1 MHDHQEQPP
10 MSYPRLCRWLL
21 CCAVLWAN
29 VPAWGESYQ
38 ARDESLHTFF
48 TALSLPLGLP
58 VVVSREVARKRLT
71 GTFDLEAAQHTLVTV
86 AEQQG
91 LIWYS
96 DGQVLYVYGAGEAK
110 SSAVALRHI
119 PVERLRGF
127 MRRSGLDESRYPLR
141 ESGARTFYVSGPPN
155 YVDQVL
161 HLAQLMDRPRSEVR
175 VGKQAF
181 GVVQVFNTHVA
192 DRQYVMGDE
201 QVNVPGMATII
212 ENLLAIEQ
220 RDATQRPPGLLAD
233 KSLLVMA
240 YPDSNSLLIKG
251 NPVQVKAIEELVAEL
266 DKPKRPIEVS
276 LWQVDVDR
284 REFDKM
290 GAAWAQETSTGAAV
304 TRVLE
309 PLDDSRLM
317 AQLGVLER
325 RRKARVTAF
334 PVILTQ
340 ENVPAVFQDNHT
352 FYLPSPGADSS
363 EWQPVGYGTE
373 ASVLP
378 RFAAANQIEMQLTL
392 EDGRQLGSA
401 LKPGSAGAV
410 GRVGISTVVRVPQ
423 GRRLWL
429 GGFPRD
435 GDASQSR
442 RAEVRLFVIQAR
454 AVGGEPRMLAGAVGP
469 PPLTQSQHAR
479 VQRAFVREAP
489 EALETPDSN

>member
-1 MHDHQEQPP
+1 
-10 MSYPRLCRWLL
+10 MSIDSTAMISYHGLHRWLL
-21 CCAVLWAN
+21 CLALLLAIT
-29 VPAWGESYQ
+29 PALGENYQ

-48 TALSLPLGLP
+48 TALSVPLGVP
-58 VVVSREVARKRLT
+58 IVVSREVARRTLS
-71 GTFDLEAAQHTLVTV
+71 GSFDLGAAQQTLEAV

-96 DGQVLYVYGAGEAK
+96 DGQVLYLYGAGEAK
-110 SSAVALRHI
+110 STAVALRHI
-119 PVERLRGF
+119 SVDRLRGF

-161 HLAQLMDRPRSEVR
+161 HLAQLMDKQRAQMR
-175 VGKQAF
+175 VGKQTF

-192 DRQYVMGDE
+192 DRQYAMGGDK
-201 QVNVPGMATII
+201 VNVPGMASMI
-212 ENLLAIEQ
+212 ETVLASEQ
-220 RDATQRPPGLLAD
+220 KNDKQRPPSLLAD
-233 KSLLVMA
+233 KSLVVMA

-251 NPVQVKAIEELVAEL
+251 KPDQVKVIEELVAEL

-284 REFDKM
+284 SEFEKM
-290 GAAWAQETSTGAAV
+290 GAAWAQEANTGASV
-304 TRVLE
+304 TRVME
-309 PLDDSRLM
+309 PLDDNRLM

-334 PVILTQ
+334 PVTLTQ

-352 FYLPSPGADSS
+352 FYLPGPGEKSA
-363 EWQPVGYGTE
+363 EWQPLRYGTE

-378 RFAAANQIEMQLTL
+378 RFAEANQIEMQLTIK
-392 EDGRQLGSA
+392 DDRQLDRK

-410 GRVGISTVVRVPQ
+410 GRVGISTVVRVPP

-429 GGFPRD
+429 GGFRR
-435 GDASQSR
+435 GDEVTSGSR

-454 AVGGEPRMLAGAVGP
+454 AIGSELKMLAGAVGP
-469 PPLTQSQHAR
+469 PPLTQSQYER
-479 VQRAFVREAP
+479 VQRAFVRENREEP
-489 EALETPDSN
+489 E

>member
-1 MHDHQEQPP
+1 
-10 MSYPRLCRWLL
+10 MSYPRLYRWLL
-21 CCAVLWAN
+21 SCAVLCSAVLWAN
-29 VPAWGESYQ
+29 VPAWAESYQ

-96 DGQVLYVYGAGEAK
+96 DGQALYVYDAGEAK

-155 YVDQVL
+155 YVNQVL

-192 DRQYVMGDE
+192 DRQYVMGDDK
-201 QVNVPGMATII
+201 VNVPGMAAII

-220 RDATQRPPGLLAD
+220 QDATQHPPGLLAD

-251 NPVQVKAIEELVAEL
+251 KPAQVKAIEELVAEL

-290 GAAWAQETSTGAAV
+290 GAAWAQETSTGAAL

-352 FYLPSPGADSS
+352 FYLPKPGADSGD
-363 EWQPVGYGTE
+363 WQPVGYATE

-429 GGFPRD
+429 GGFPRE
-435 GDASQSR
+435 GGASQSR
-442 RAEVRLFVIQAR
+442 RDEVRLFVIQAR

-479 VQRAFVREAP
+479 VQRAFVRAAP
-489 EALETPDSN
+489 EAPDGH

>member
-1 MHDHQEQPP
+1 

-21 CCAVLWAN
+21 SFAVLCSAVLWAN
-29 VPAWGESYQ
+29 VPAWAESYQ

-96 DGQVLYVYGAGEAK
+96 DGQVLYVYDAGEAK

-119 PVERLRGF
+119 PVERMRGF

-155 YVDQVL
+155 YVDQVP

-192 DRQYVMGDE
+192 DRQYVMGDDK
-201 QVNVPGMATII
+201 VNVPGMATII

-220 RDATQRPPGLLAD
+220 QDATQRPPGLLAD

-251 NPVQVKAIEELVAEL
+251 KPAQVKAIEELVAEL

-276 LWQVDVDR
+276 LWQVDIDR

-290 GAAWAQETSTGAAV
+290 GAAWPQEASTGAAV

-309 PLDDSRLM
+309 LLDDSRLM

-352 FYLPSPGADSS
+352 FYLPSPGADSGD
-363 EWQPVGYGTE
+363 WQPVGYATE

-378 RFAAANQIEMQLTL
+378 RFAQANQIEMQLTL

-401 LKPGSAGAV
+401 LKSGSAGAV

-429 GGFPRD
+429 GGFPREGD
-435 GDASQSR
+435 GSQSR

-489 EALETPDSN
+489 EAPDSD

>member
-1 MHDHQEQPP
+1 

-21 CCAVLWAN
+21 SFAVLCSAVLWAN
-29 VPAWGESYQ
+29 VPAWAESYQ

-96 DGQVLYVYGAGEAK
+96 DGQVLYVYDAGEAK

-119 PVERLRGF
+119 PVERMRGF

-192 DRQYVMGDE
+192 DRQYVMGDDK
-201 QVNVPGMATII
+201 VNVPGMATII

-220 RDATQRPPGLLAD
+220 QDATQRPPGLLAD

-251 NPVQVKAIEELVAEL
+251 KPAQVKAIEELVAEL

-276 LWQVDVDR
+276 LWQVDIDR

-290 GAAWAQETSTGAAV
+290 GAAWPQETSTGAAV

-352 FYLPSPGADSS
+352 FYLPSPGADSGD
-363 EWQPVGYGTE
+363 WQPVGYATE

-378 RFAAANQIEMQLTL
+378 RFAQANQIEMQLTL

-401 LKPGSAGAV
+401 LKSGSAGAV

-429 GGFPRD
+429 GGFPREGD
-435 GDASQSR
+435 GSQSR

-489 EALETPDSN
+489 EAPDSD